1 MGHRIIEIVDLPIKN
16 GWISPV
22 RYVIYVSLPE
32 GSSTPERIIWRIT
45 PRLLLENP
53 VEIIGDDRPRGP
65 NPVHPVR
72 QVSFDQHLSN
82 VMDWIAYCQV
92 CFHYQ

>member
-1 MGHRIIEIVDLPIKN
+1 MGCDILWEFNSLLLNMGHRIIEIVDLPIKN
-16 GWISPV
+16 GWTFPV

-53 VEIIGDDRPRGP
+53 VETSVTIDPA
-65 NPVHPVR
+65 
-72 QVSFDQHLSN
+72 DQIQSIQSAKFLSIN
-82 VMDWIAYCQV
+82 T
-92 CFHYQ
+92 